1 MRITRRHLLRNAA
14 GASAGLALPWGA
26 RAPSANAAGTQLKKY
41 VQKVPLPGAGI
52 VVATGS
58 SIAFTQSRDR
68 KGNCILTYRRRRSGR
83 TTRA

>member
-41 VQKVPLPGAGI
+41 VQKVPLPGAG
-52 VVATGS
+52 S
-58 SIAFTQSRDR
+58 WSRPDHLSR
-68 KGNCILTYRRRRSGR
+68 SGKSRSKGNCILT
-83 TTRA
+83 

>member
-14 GASAGLALPWGA
+14 GASAGLALPWAA

-52 VVATGS
+52 VVATPSGKNQY
-58 SIAFTQSRDR
+58 AFTQRADR
-68 KGNCILTYRRRRSGR
+68 KATAS
-83 TTRA
+83 